1 MEWTLKRQGN
11 SLPPDNSLISTIER
25 RMNHGSGEIKSK
37 REFRGSTW
45 PSRPSESETRST
57 TWSWRCT
64 RLRVSALILEQPR
77 GSCRIEVSSKN
88 RVKVLPLIP
97 RKRRKTR
104 EGRIDRNWPSS
115 GMQESVLLSH
125 ARIIGDNSCNFY
137 RKSRTVQLP
146 VWSRQEKK
154 TFAEYLEILISGHI
168 IVYI

>member
-1 MEWTLKRQGN
+1 MDQ
-11 SLPPDNSLISTIER
+11 
-25 RMNHGSGEIKSK
+25 GEIKSK
-37 REFRGSTW
+37 RGNSEVEEARGRRGRVKVKHGS
-45 PSRPSESETRST
+45 RST

-64 RLRVSALILEQPR
+64 RLRASALILEQPR
-77 GSCRIEVSSKN
+77 GSPACRIEVSSKN

-97 RKRRKTR
+97 RKRRKAR
-104 EGRIDRNWPSS
+104 EGRILRQIEIGRRAECKNRFTGSS
-115 GMQESVLLSH
+115 LLSH

-168 IVYI
+168 VYI